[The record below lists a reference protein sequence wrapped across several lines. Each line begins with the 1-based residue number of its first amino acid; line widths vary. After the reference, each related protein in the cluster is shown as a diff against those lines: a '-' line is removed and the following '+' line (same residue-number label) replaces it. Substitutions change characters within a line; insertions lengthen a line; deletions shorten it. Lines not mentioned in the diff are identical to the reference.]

1 MKLNDDYVPD
11 IGDLVQY
18 VGRSVAMTNEQ
29 SQGQVGVIV
38 GKSRFATG
46 YHKFRRKSW
55 LYAIQ
60 FPSGLWHL
68 KPHHFRVIKK
78 YEKNT

>member
-18 VGRSVAMTNEQ
+18 VGRSAAMTNEQ

-46 YHKFRRKSW
+46 YHKFRSKSW
-55 LYAIQ
+55 LYAIR
-60 FPSGLWHL
+60 FPCGLWHL
-68 KPHHFRVIKK
+68 KPQHFKVIKK

>member
-1 MKLNDDYVPD
+1 MKLNDDYEPN

-18 VGRSVAMTNEQ
+18 TGTSDEINNA
-29 SQGQVGVIV
+29 GQIGVIV
-38 GKSRFATG
+38 SRTRFATG
-46 YHKFRRKSW
+46 IAVTRKKSW

-60 FPSGLWHL
+60 FPCGLWNL
-68 KPHHFRVIKK
+68 KPQHFKVIQK

>member
-55 LYAIQ
+55 LYTIQ
-60 FPSGLWHL
+60 FPSGLFNL

>member
-1 MKLNDDYVPD
+1 MKLNDDYIPD

-18 VGRSVAMTNEQ
+18 VGRSAAMTNEQ
-29 SQGQVGVIV
+29 SQGQVGIIV
-38 GKSRFATG
+38 SKSRFATG

-60 FPSGLWHL
+60 FPSGLFHL
-68 KPHHFRVIKK
+68 KPHYFKVIKK
-78 YEKNT
+78 YEKNA

>member
-18 VGRSVAMTNEQ
+18 VGRSAAMTNEQ

-55 LYAIQ
+55 LYTIQ
-60 FPSGLWHL
+60 FPCGLFNL
-68 KPHHFRVIKK
+68 KPHHFKVIKK